1 MPPCSC
7 QPLSRRCQSN
17 RASLSGHEH
26 ADALATTGVAGRID
40 RLFDELHS
48 LDLILIAEEAGRTID
63 EVEPVIAA
71 LDELVNFD
79 AVEALFPKVTPTD
92 LYEMRAVDLARR
104 SLAGS
109 RRAMVVAAL
118 AEGGADLF
126 ATAREGRLER
136 TRRAVDEIVAGS
148 PSAAKLTV
156 VASLIDELTRP

>member
-1 MPPCSC
+1 MPAMSFWT
-7 QPLSRRCQSN
+7 S
-17 RASLSGHEH
+17 
-26 ADALATTGVAGRID
+26 
-40 RLFDELHS
+40 
-48 LDLILIAEEAGRTID
+48 
-63 EVEPVIAA
+63 AA

-136 TRRAVDEIVAGS
+136 TRRAVDEIVPGS
-148 PSAAKLTV
+148 PSVAKLTV